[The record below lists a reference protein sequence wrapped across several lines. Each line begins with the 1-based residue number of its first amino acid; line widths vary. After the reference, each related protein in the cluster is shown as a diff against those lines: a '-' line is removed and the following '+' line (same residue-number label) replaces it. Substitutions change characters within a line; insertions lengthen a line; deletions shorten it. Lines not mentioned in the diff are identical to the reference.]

1 MRVLLSANTMLIL
14 KDIAGRAYPLEA
26 CALLIG
32 SMQDDVVIKYVK
44 EVENVDRSSISFSI
58 REEDLIRA
66 YEYADSIGLDVVG
79 IFHSHPY
86 SDAYPSSKD
95 IKYMEINQVPWLIL
109 SSKGEVRAFMVCN
122 NKGVKELDIAII
134 E

>member
-1 MRVLLSANTMLIL
+1 MLIL
-14 KDIAGRAYPLEA
+14 KDISKKAYPLEV

-44 EVENVDRSSISFSI
+44 EVENADKSSISFSI
-58 REEDLIRA
+58 SDEDLIRA
-66 YEYADSIGLDVVG
+66 YEYADGMGLDVVG

-95 IKYMEINQVPWLIL
+95 IKYMKINQVPWLIL
-109 SSKGEVRAFMVCN
+109 SSKGEVRAFMICN
-122 NKGVKELDIAII
+122 NEVKELDIAII